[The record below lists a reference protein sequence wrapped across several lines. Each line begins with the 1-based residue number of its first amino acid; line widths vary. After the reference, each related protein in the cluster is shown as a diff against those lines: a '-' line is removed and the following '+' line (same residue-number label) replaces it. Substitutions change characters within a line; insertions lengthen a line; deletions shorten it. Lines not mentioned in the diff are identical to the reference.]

1 MNPLFIFRVYFA
13 HRFFY
18 HSSMLKMFLIFCL
31 LSTKFCFAWDNPLAK
46 FSQVDIQLGTWL
58 ERYSQLQSTRN
69 GEKNGFELT
78 PFVSAGLLY
87 NMSPKWKFRPEA
99 LYVIRQSSDQIDK
112 DIFCFQ
118 LDFTYKFTQK
128 WSFILGSSLLVQSIS
143 SNGGEEKIN
152 NGNTTDSFYLPNE
165 RRTSYIQTLDLGFEW
180 REKNYGAKFQS
191 YIYRLDENF
200 PQYSLA
206 LGLLYS
212 WEKK

>member
-1 MNPLFIFRVYFA
+1 MNPLFTFRVYFA
-13 HRFFY
+13 LGFFY
-18 HSSMLKMFLIFCL
+18 HNPMLKNLLIFFVFSIRLCH
-31 LSTKFCFAWDNPLAK
+31 AWENPLPK

-58 ERYSQLQSTRN
+58 ERFSQLQSTRN

-78 PFVSAGLLY
+78 PFISAGFVY

-112 DIFCFQ
+112 DIFSFQ
-118 LDFTYKFTQK
+118 LDFTYSFTK
-128 WSFILGSSLLVQSIS
+128 EWSFILGSSLLVQNIS
-143 SNGGEEKIN
+143 SDGGEEKIN
-152 NGNTTDSFYLPNE
+152 NGNTTETFYLPNE